1 MSAAAAPSSTPHPLA
16 IRILRRIFSFPVAV
30 SGLLFVLA
38 LLSVRARFNDPDMWW
53 HLRMGQIVLATH
65 HVPTTDIFSFTT
77 NHHAWVP
84 HEWLS
89 QVLIFAAYQMAG
101 YPGLMLWF
109 ALVSGAILIAGYA
122 LCSLYSGNPKVS
134 LLGALVIFVF
144 ATVGLAVRPQLLGYL
159 LLIVEL
165 ILIHLGRTRS
175 PRWFWALPPL
185 FALWINCHGSFFLGL
200 LVAAAFLFSS
210 FFEFQAGSLIARR
223 WSSRPRNT
231 LAIAFLIS
239 IPALFLNPDGLKQ
252 VLYPLDTLL
261 HQPVGLST
269 VQEWLPLALNSQ
281 RGIFLLLTLAVIFLS
296 AIARIGDIYLD
307 ELILLA
313 AGTWL
318 AGSHDRMLFV
328 FGIFAAPILT
338 RLLANSWDNYDP
350 AADRI
355 APNAFLIAVAILVSW
370 IAFPSA
376 QSLTEQIAAK
386 SPVKAVEFIQSHHL
400 AGPMLNDYTDG
411 GYLIWALPE
420 HPVFVDGRGDVYE
433 WTGVLQQFGDWANL
447 NGDPNELLDKYNIQF
462 CLLSQGMPTARILP
476 LLHTWKIIYTD
487 NLNVIL
493 VRTSPSPAK

>member
-1 MSAAAAPSSTPHPLA
+1 M
-16 IRILRRIFSFPVAV
+16 
-30 SGLLFVLA
+30 LFVLA

-53 HLRMGQIVLATH
+53 HLKMGQVVLATH

-77 NHHAWVP
+77 NHHAWIP

-89 QVLIFAAYQMAG
+89 QVFIFAAYQMAG
-101 YPGLMLWF
+101 YPGLMLWL
-109 ALVSGAILIAGYA
+109 ALASGAVLIAGYA
-122 LCSLYSGNPKVS
+122 LCSLYSGNLKVS

-200 LVAAAFLFSS
+200 LVVAAFLFSS

-223 WSSRPRNT
+223 WNPRPRNT

-281 RGIFLLLTLAVIFLS
+281 RGIFLLLTLAAIFLS

-355 APNAFLIAVAILVSW
+355 APNAFLLAVAILVSW

-447 NGDPNELLDKYNIQF
+447 NSNPNELLDKYNIQF
-462 CLLSQGMPTARILP
+462 CLLSQGMPEARILP

-493 VRTSPSPAK
+493 VRTPDGATVNPR